1 VKRAWVLALL
11 GVVFIAVADCGAEF
25 SNVAALF
32 QLGTGGRPLGMG
44 GGFLALADDENAAFY
59 NPAGLGWIERIGV
72 TSLLA
77 RQFEAVTYGT
87 LGLTLPYF
95 GVTVLQIDSGWITNA
110 DDGLRYVSRG
120 GVIASGF
127 SIGPLGVGVR
137 WKLYRVREPYTA
149 EGWALDPAILMV
161 TDIVRVGFLVE
172 NLYSQ
177 AITFEGG
184 HTEEWETG
192 MRVGAAITLR
202 PSEEVRWNAV
212 FEASGLFSTNPIV
225 AGGLEAWVGGL
236 AARVGYDG
244 SGTTFGLTVQFAN
257 FQVDWAYATRLDLL
271 EGYCIS
277 LTFRF

>member
-1 VKRAWVLALL
+1 MKRAWVIALL
-11 GVVFIAVADCGAEF
+11 GVALFAVADRGAEF

-59 NPAGLGWIERIGV
+59 NPAGLGWIDRIGV

-95 GVTVLQIDSGWITNA
+95 GVTVLQIDSGLITNA
-110 DDGLRYVSRG
+110 DDGFRYVSQG
-120 GVIASGF
+120 GVIASGL

-137 WKLYRVREPYTA
+137 WKLYRVREPYVA
-149 EGWALDPAILMV
+149 EGWALDPAILVV
-161 TDIVRVGFLVE
+161 TDIVRVGLLVE
-172 NLYSQ
+172 NPYSQ
-177 AITFEGG
+177 AVAFEGG
-184 HTEEWETG
+184 HTEEWEKG
-192 MRVGAAITLR
+192 IRVGAAMTLK
-202 PSEEVRWNAV
+202 PSEEVCWNAV
-212 FEASGLFSTNPIV
+212 FEAAGLFSASPSV

-244 SGTTFGLTVQFAN
+244 SGPTFGLTVQFAN
-257 FQVDWAYATRLDLL
+257 FQVDWAYATSLDLIDS
-271 EGYCIS
+271 YRIS